1 MSRQFSVFATLLR
14 GLLFAGGLMFLAGPV
29 LLPDQFGSAY
39 LSYAGATM
47 LIGLIL
53 GPMAEVQMRRALAV
67 GQGDPMVFVST
78 PLSAVLVAVCA
89 LVVIVPAILQWR
101 RSRKIHMPDETA
113 GA

>member
-1 MSRQFSVFATLLR
+1 MMAGV
-14 GLLFAGGLMFLAGPV
+14 GLLGYTMRVYDFPIAPV
-29 LLPDQFGSAY
+29 
-39 LSYAGATM
+39 